1 MGSEYPTRRCAALL
15 EFVGQLTLRRAA
27 SSPLPLKKK
36 RLKFNGADGSPARHG
51 QHLKST
57 QQAVDGHSSISSVDG
72 VRLLS

>member
-36 RLKFNGADGSPARHG
+36 RLKFNGADGSPRGTMSLRAGLG
-51 QHLKST
+51 QVALPTSSST
-57 QQAVDGHSSISSVDG
+57 VT
-72 VRLLS
+72 